1 MKKFIMLGMSALM
14 VLGLA
19 GCRSGAEQ
27 SKTSTSSQSQTSQSS
42 KKMNATSSFSSS
54 SQSATSA
61 SGSTSSTVA
70 SSTSDSSST
79 TTSAKTPAA
88 ATSTAKVAVSDQTTA
103 LNALI
108 AQYGTNQGDT
118 VYQFLGAS
126 TIDGQMAYN
135 FDGFSQA
142 AMQQGQRGQTGAFFV
157 FADGHIVNTFENPNA
172 IQ

>member
-1 MKKFIMLGMSALM
+1 MKKFIMLGVSALM

-19 GCRSGAEQ
+19 GCASNSGQ
-27 SKTSTSSQSQTSQSS
+27 SNASTSSQSQTSRSA
-42 KKMNATSSFSSS
+42 KKVKATSSSS
-54 SQSATSA
+54 SQSASSA
-61 SGSTSSTVA
+61 SVSTSSALA
-70 SSTSDSSST
+70 SSTSNSSS
-79 TTSAKTPAA
+79 SATVSDKTPSAA
-88 ATSTAKVAVSDQTTA
+88 ASTATVAISDQTMA

-126 TIDGQMAYN
+126 TIDGQTAYN

-157 FADGHIVNTFENPNA
+157 FTDGHIVNTFENPNA